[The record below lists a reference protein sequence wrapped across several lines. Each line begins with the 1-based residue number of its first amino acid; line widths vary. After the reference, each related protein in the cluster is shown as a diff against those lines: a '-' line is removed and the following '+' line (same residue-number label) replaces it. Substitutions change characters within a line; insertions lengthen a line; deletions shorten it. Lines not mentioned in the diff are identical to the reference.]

1 MSNVPSMVKPWD
13 ARLAAR
19 LVAPFVHSP
28 HIHPN
33 HFTALRLVVG
43 LLGVY
48 AFARAEAPSFA
59 ACCIV
64 ASNFL
69 DHTDGELARAS
80 GKSSRF
86 GHVFDLIAD
95 ALVTIGMLVGI
106 GIGLRATLGS
116 HALVLGVI
124 AGCAVAAIFYLRN
137 VLEAAHGKSATRQAR
152 LAGFEA
158 EDVLYL
164 LPLVTV
170 CDALPA
176 FLYAAGVGA
185 PVACAIVFAIYRR
198 TMCTA
203 GGGT

>member
-1 MSNVPSMVKPWD
+1 MPNAPSVVKPWD

-19 LVAPFVHSP
+19 LVAPFVGSR

-48 AFARAEAPSFA
+48 AFARGDAPNIA

-64 ASNFL
+64 GSNFL

-86 GHVFDLIAD
+86 GHVFDLVAD
-95 ALVTIGMLVGI
+95 ALVTVGMFVGI
-106 GIGLRATLGS
+106 GIGLRLTLGD
-116 HALVLGVI
+116 HALALGVI
-124 AGCAVAAIFYLRN
+124 AGCAVALIFHLRN
-137 VLEAAHGKSATRQAR
+137 VLEATHGKSATRQAR

-170 CDALPA
+170 CDQLPA
-176 FLYAAGVGA
+176 FLYAAAAGA

-198 TMCTA
+198 TMRTN
-203 GGGT
+203 GGGA